1 MMRILITGA
10 SGFIGGFLVNQALEQ
25 GYSVWA
31 GVRAGSN
38 RANLQDPRL
47 QFIELDYDDVDNL
60 TIQLT
65 AHQQIYGAWD
75 YIIHNAGV
83 TKTLH
88 KEGFYQVNA
97 LYTHYL
103 IEALHAAECTPRK
116 FLLMSSLSA
125 FGKGDEKQFT
135 PIALNDTPHPD
146 TAYGKSKLAAE
157 RFLMQ
162 QDYFPYVI
170 LRPTGV
176 YGPGERDYFLAI
188 KSVQSGFNFAVGL
201 IKQRLTFIYVKDL
214 VSVAFLAL
222 ENEQVV
228 NRSYFVSDGTV
239 YTDKDFA
246 RLMQQALAKK
256 WVLNIRIPLRLAWV
270 ACYISEGLSWFANK
284 PTALNSD
291 KYLIFKQRDW
301 ICDTEPLQKELG
313 FVPDYPL
320 AKGLEESIAWYRKA
334 GWLK

>member
-1 MMRILITGA
+1 MKILITGA
-10 SGFIGGFLVNQALEQ
+10 SGFIGGFLVKQALEQ
-25 GYSVWA
+25 GYETWA
-31 GVRAGSN
+31 GVRAGSC
-38 RANLQDPRL
+38 RSNLQDTRI
-47 QFIELDYDDVDNL
+47 QFIELDYDEVENL

-65 AHQQIYGAWD
+65 AYRQIYGAWD

-83 TKTLH
+83 TKTLQ

-97 LYTHYL
+97 LYTHHL
-103 IEALHAAECTPRK
+103 MEALHAAECSPRK

-125 FGKGDEKQFT
+125 FGMGDEKQFT
-135 PIALNDTPHPD
+135 PIALNDMPHPN

-157 RFLMQ
+157 RFVMKQ
-162 QDYFPYVI
+162 AYFPYVI

-176 YGPGERDYFLAI
+176 YGPGEKDYFLAI
-188 KSVQSGFNFAVGL
+188 KSVQRGFNFAVGF
-201 IKQRLTFIYVKDL
+201 IRQRLTFIYVKDL

-222 ENEQVV
+222 ENEQVL

-239 YTDKDFA
+239 YTDNDFS

-256 WVLNIRIPLRLAWV
+256 RVINIRIPLKM
-270 ACYISEGLSWFANK
+270 ACVVCYVSEWLSWFANT

-291 KYLIFKQRDW
+291 KYLIFKQRNW
-301 ICDTEPLQKELG
+301 ICDTMPLQKELG
-313 FVPDYPL
+313 FTPQYPL
-320 AKGLEESIAWYRKA
+320 DKGLKESVDWYRKA